1 MKPLL
6 ILLILFSF
14 SLKGFGQESQII
26 KQAKEDLKKLSNEFV
41 LKEREVKI
49 QDSIFKSLTTKIN
62 TYTSESDFDKLK
74 KQQQTTKKISDKLDS
89 VYSLAQN
96 HIAVYESKG
105 VKKDSLSAF
114 FPYKHELNKT
124 ADTEEIQTQKTYLY
138 FGKNKV
144 IAENDGFFKDKTAN
158 LILNEI
164 LEAKSENYL
173 GDFIIPQKGQKIVLY
188 EDTTTVEKSTIHL
201 ILDKKTKERIDSK
214 KRLKFQKVRVHI
226 LEGSVYDLQIFLT
239 DDRNNEYL
247 FENKV
252 PISLLRYTK
261 LSPLNH
267 MFFKLA
273 VSNNPDTEINK
284 IDCKDLSIKLSDV
297 LTYIP
302 NPGENYVPDDL
313 TLELPTKTDV
323 PENTH
328 QSVRYKV
335 QQNTALQNIV
345 ELRTYT
351 DFLGLFS
358 DAPNGIVQL
367 EGKADFFVN
376 PFNLRNRSV
385 YFFKKISPF
394 VSFSKLDEDVRYLTL
409 EPDGTGGS
417 KIKNSLEIVEKA
429 YLQMGMNVNVLSF
442 KFTKEYPFSI
452 NLYVPARYQIADIK
466 MTDSLKINYKSL
478 GLGGGLLLDFKRYNN
493 FGFTYSLEFTNY
505 NANSFNTEPTII
517 NPDRFWVFKNE
528 AEVYYN
534 PATDKQQA
542 IFLRLKTFNNSTK
555 NNSESFYQLQFGYRF
570 SIGISKLKQ

>member
-1 MKPLL
+1 MRKLLLL
-6 ILLILFSF
+6 IALLSF
-14 SLKGFGQESQII
+14 SPYVLGQETQILE
-26 KQAKEDLKKLSNEFV
+26 QAKEDLKRLSNEFV

-62 TYTSESDFDKLK
+62 AYTSESDFDKLK
-74 KQQQTTKKISDKLDS
+74 EQQQTTKKISAKLDS
-89 VYSLAQN
+89 IYSLAQN
-96 HIAVYESKG
+96 HITFYESKG
-105 VKKDSLSAF
+105 VKKDSLAAF
-114 FPYKHELNKT
+114 FPHKHELNKT
-124 ADTEEIQTQKTYLY
+124 TDTKESQTQKTYFY
-138 FGKNKV
+138 FGKEKIINEQDAIFKNK
-144 IAENDGFFKDKTAN
+144 ITNDVLKEVLFKD
-158 LILNEI
+158 
-164 LEAKSENYL
+164 SESYL

-188 EDTTTVEKSTIHL
+188 ENAV
-201 ILDKKTKERIDSK
+201 
-214 KRLKFQKVRVHI
+214 KRNQVLYFQKVRAHI
-226 LEGSVYDLQIFLT
+226 VEGSVYDLQIFLK
-239 DDRNNEYL
+239 DDKDNEYL
-247 FENKV
+247 FENKT

-261 LSPLNH
+261 LSSLNY
-267 MFFKLA
+267 MFFKSA
-273 VSNNPDTEINK
+273 VSNNPDTEINTT
-284 IDCKDLSIKLSDV
+284 DYHNLSIKLSDV

-323 PENTH
+323 PENTY

-385 YFFKKISPF
+385 YFLKKISPF

-429 YLQMGMNVNVLSF
+429 YLQMGMNLDILSF
-442 KFTKEYPFSI
+442 KFTKEYPFSVNFYI
-452 NLYVPARYQIADIK
+452 PARYQIADIK

-528 AEVYYN
+528 AEIYFH
-534 PATDKQQA
+534 PAKEKQQA

-555 NNSESFYQLQFGYRF
+555 NNSEAFYQLQFGYRF
-570 SIGISKLKQ
+570 AIGVSKLKQ